1 LRALLDTPSTVRFR
15 DHRKLAGLLEH
26 IVGAIRARRLVM
38 YSLYESHRRLHGEP
52 EGVAELTALGR
63 LQVTAWISAMLATPG
78 RHCAASS
85 ALLGPAAALHSAESL
100 RRRFIA
106 YTDAAKDFAITPYLG
121 GWCRGFFFSVPI
133 PVGLRAFPIPKLELL
148 GIICGVFVFAE
159 LTRGCRTELI
169 TDSNTP
175 FKVLLKDGAHN
186 EQMQW
191 LRLEFEKASGR
202 LATVDQVRYA
212 HGDINVPADFASRD
226 RLLELQEL
234 ATQLGVAP
242 TCLEVPAG
250 FLDVLHR
257 FEAEFASQR
266 ELGDRSAA
274 DLARDA
280 QFGEGHPSDCI
291 NDGPPRPLLES

>member
-1 LRALLDTPSTVRFR
+1 
-15 DHRKLAGLLEH
+15 
-26 IVGAIRARRLVM
+26 
-38 YSLYESHRRLHGEP
+38 
-52 EGVAELTALGR
+52 
-63 LQVTAWISAMLATPG
+63 
-78 RHCAASS
+78 
-85 ALLGPAAALHSAESL
+85 
-100 RRRFIA
+100 
-106 YTDAAKDFAITPYLG
+106 
-121 GWCRGFFFSVPI
+121 
-133 PVGLRAFPIPKLELL
+133 
-148 GIICGVFVFAE
+148 
-159 LTRGCRTELI
+159 
-169 TDSNTP
+169 
-175 FKVLLKDGAHN
+175 
-186 EQMQW
+186 
-191 LRLEFEKASGR
+191 
-202 LATVDQVRYA
+202 VRYA